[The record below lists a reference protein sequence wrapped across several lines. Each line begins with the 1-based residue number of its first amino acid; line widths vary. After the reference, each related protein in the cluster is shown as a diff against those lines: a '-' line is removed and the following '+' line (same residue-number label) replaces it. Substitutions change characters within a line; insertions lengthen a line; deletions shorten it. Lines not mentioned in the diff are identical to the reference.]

1 MNGIDDLRGI
11 KAEYARGGSRKSA
24 DSLYLSAPSLGQN
37 CSSCCPQHCP
47 QSDTSQCDEFPE
59 PLGEPLSIREVAD
72 LIGCS
77 VWTIRQR
84 YLRAGIPFVRLRPL
98 GKLIFYRN
106 QIIHWLLTEQQKG
119 GTIT

>member
-1 MNGIDDLRGI
+1 METTRE
-11 KAEYARGGSRKSA
+11 KTA
-24 DSLYLSAPSLGQN
+24 DSCNERERKHNISKPFGAPHIR
-37 CSSCCPQHCP
+37 QHCP
-47 QSDTSQCDEFPE
+47 PSCPQEKPQGVGEERGKNDQA
-59 PLGEPLSIREVAD
+59 LGEPLSIREVAD

-84 YLRAGIPFVRLRPL
+84 YLRAGIPFVRLRPH

-119 GTIT
+119 GVIP